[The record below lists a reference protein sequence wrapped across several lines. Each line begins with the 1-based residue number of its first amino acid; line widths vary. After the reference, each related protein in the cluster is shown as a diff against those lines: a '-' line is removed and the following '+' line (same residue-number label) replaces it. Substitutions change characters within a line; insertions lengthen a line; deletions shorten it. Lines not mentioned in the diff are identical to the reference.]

1 MLINIWRL
9 FLGYI
14 EFDIIGKFPERFLNI
29 AYKSGINIW
38 GQMPKKDVIT
48 ATMLLKDYKTIRP
61 IARKARVKLKIKH
74 KYGMPFYIQ
83 KNSDRKGL
91 LIGLALSVIMII
103 FLSNYIWVINI
114 NTTQNL
120 NYITLK
126 DTLAQNGVT
135 VGTPKSKIDVLALER
150 KIMEQTP
157 ELSWVATNIEG
168 TTLTLEVK
176 QGEIK
181 PNLDKSKEP
190 ADIVAKKDG
199 VILKLDVKNGDT
211 KTEVGSGVVEGQ
223 TLVSGIMTD
232 SEGNIRKTVHSS
244 ASIIAKTY
252 QTYDFYV
259 SKNFSIYVPTG
270 EVFNRYKFNLLRL
283 TSPNTP
289 ILLDNAIYC
298 KVLNTYNAEVNQR
311 IIPFGVTVER
321 NYKYSQLNKTLTDTE
336 QTEALYKKL
345 ALFEGFCMSKSTILE
360 RNITQNTDK
369 EGTKFTVEYICNEDI
384 AVTSPIQP

>member
-176 QGEIK
+176 Q
-181 PNLDKSKEP
+181 
-190 ADIVAKKDG
+190 
-199 VILKLDVKNGDT
+199 
-211 KTEVGSGVVEGQ
+211 
-223 TLVSGIMTD
+223 
-232 SEGNIRKTVHSS
+232 R
-244 ASIIAKTY
+244 
-252 QTYDFYV
+252 
-259 SKNFSIYVPTG
+259 
-270 EVFNRYKFNLLRL
+270 
-283 TSPNTP
+283 
-289 ILLDNAIYC
+289 
-298 KVLNTYNAEVNQR
+298 
-311 IIPFGVTVER
+311 
-321 NYKYSQLNKTLTDTE
+321 
-336 QTEALYKKL
+336 
-345 ALFEGFCMSKSTILE
+345 
-360 RNITQNTDK
+360 
-369 EGTKFTVEYICNEDI
+369 
-384 AVTSPIQP
+384 

>member
-1 MLINIWRL
+1 MLIDIWRL

-38 GQMPKKDVIT
+38 GQTPKKDTIT

-61 IARKARVKLKIKH
+61 IAKKARVKLKIRH

-91 LIGLALSVIMII
+91 LVGLVLSVFLMI

-114 NTTQNL
+114 NTTPNL

-126 DTLAQNGVT
+126 NTLAQNGIAI
-135 VGTPKSKIDVLALER
+135 GTPKNKIDVLALER

-168 TTLTLEVK
+168 TTLTLELK

-190 ADIVAKKDG
+190 ADIIAKRDG

-211 KTEVGSGVVEGQ
+211 KTKIGSGVVAGQ
-223 TLVSGIMTD
+223 TLVSGTMTD
-232 SEGNIRKTVHSS
+232 SEGNIRKYVHSS

-252 QTYDFYV
+252 HSYDFFV
-259 SKNFSIYVPTG
+259 NKNFSLFAPNG

-283 TSPNTP
+283 NTPNTP
-289 ILLDNAIYC
+289 IMLDNSTYC
-298 KVLNTYNAEVNQR
+298 KILNTYNAEINQH
-311 IIPFGVTVER
+311 ILPIGVTVES
-321 NYKYSQLNKTLTDTE
+321 NYKYTKVNKTLTEAE
-336 QTEALYKKL
+336 QTQALYKKI

-360 RNITQNTDK
+360 RNITQNITDN
-369 EGTKFTVEYICNEDI
+369 GTNFTVKYICTEDI
-384 AVTSPIQP
+384 AIESPIQP